1 MGAGKI
7 IFVLGAQKSQSILP
21 LQEAEVRRRE
31 MKGTLRTMEESQQ
44 IAGEESKS
52 TGWSR

>member
-1 MGAGKI
+1 M
-7 IFVLGAQKSQSILP
+7 
-21 LQEAEVRRRE
+21 QEAEVRRRE

-52 TGWSR
+52 PGWSR